1 MDFVIILQ
9 LLLNIVFIISVL
21 LILYFFMK
29 KLIKKF
35 MWETLAEFEKHQQY
49 KAVFNRVDEVRNKYG
64 YQKV

>member
-1 MDFVIILQ
+1 
-9 LLLNIVFIISVL
+9 
-21 LILYFFMK
+21 MK

-64 YQKV
+64 YQKI